1 MPGKSGRFGNKNE
14 SLISKLGML
23 MGQVWHLHEALLG
36 EHRVAVMIW
45 RHQLA
50 DAQEGLGENK
60 IILGNLE
67 EERKTVEEGPWRKSI
82 HLKSKT

>member
-1 MPGKSGRFGNKNE
+1 
-14 SLISKLGML
+14 

-67 EERKTVEEGPWRKSI
+67 EERKTVEGPWRKSI